1 MNSKTIASV
10 ALSSRDFPSFAARLE
25 EAAFWTESAAHS
37 GADLVVLP
45 EALNLYRGDGETGE
59 KALTFAEAA
68 LDDWRKDCAIL
79 VDLAARKKVAICIP
93 VVTREGKNLTNSFF
107 LVDRDGSVRGRYQK
121 MRPTVGELQQG
132 VQPGKMSLIEW
143 EGLKI
148 GGAICFDI
156 YFPWVIEQQVQA
168 GANLILF
175 PGLTPGGMC
184 LNYYAMHHSVPIV
197 QSYPAWS
204 RIVDLDGRDLAQ
216 GGYRGETLRYGF
228 GTPVVLATLNF
239 NREAFYAD
247 INQQRMNDVQ
257 KAYGRKVRITFD
269 QPNMLF
275 VVESLDPALSIR
287 EIIREFG
294 LVSRRDYFRDPEASF
309 QTAEHWEASAKARAA
324 RPAS

>member
-1 MNSKTIASV
+1 MKSKTIAAV
-10 ALSSRDFPSFAARLE
+10 ALSTRDFPSFAARLE
-25 EAAFWTESAAHS
+25 EAAFWTESAADS

-59 KALTFAEAA
+59 KALTFDQVA
-68 LDDWRKDCAIL
+68 LDDWQKDCAIL
-79 VDLAARKKVAICIP
+79 VDLAARKKVAVCIP
-93 VVTREGKNLTNSFF
+93 VVTREGKHMTNSFF

-132 VQPGKMSLIEW
+132 VQPGSLSLIEW

-156 YFPWVIEQQVQA
+156 YFPWVFEKQVQA
-168 GANLILF
+168 GANLILA
-175 PGLTPGGMC
+175 PGLTPGGMYV
-184 LNYYAMHHSVPIV
+184 NFYALHHSVPIA

-228 GTPVVLATLNF
+228 GTPVVLATINF

-247 INQQRMNDVQ
+247 INQLRMNDVQ
-257 KAYGRKVRITFD
+257 KAYGRRVRITFD
-269 QPNMLF
+269 QSNMLF
-275 VVESLDPALSIR
+275 VVESLDPDLCICD
-287 EIIREFG
+287 IIREFG
-294 LVSRRDYFRDPEASF
+294 LVSKRDYFRDPEAAF
-309 QTAEHWEASAKARAA
+309 EADERWNARRA
-324 RPAS
+324 RSVS